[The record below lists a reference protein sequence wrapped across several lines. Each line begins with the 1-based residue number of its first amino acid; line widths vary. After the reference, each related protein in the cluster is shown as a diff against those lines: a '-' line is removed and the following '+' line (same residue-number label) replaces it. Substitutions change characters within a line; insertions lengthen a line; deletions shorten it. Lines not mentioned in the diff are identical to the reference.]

1 MKIKEYKNVLR
12 TKKLKA
18 KLQKILKIHEDMRYC
33 YFWTSPRSSERAS
46 YDKARSNELQFI
58 VNGDKYEID
67 QWIYYVQ
74 FPEIEN
80 LKNNKKKAVI
90 LEVMENNSVYD
101 YRIFIDGEGKVRK
114 VKERNLFSE

>member
-1 MKIKEYKNVLR
+1 MKY
-12 TKKLKA
+12 
-18 KLQKILKIHEDMRYC
+18 Q
-33 YFWTSPRSSERAS
+33 
-46 YDKARSNELQFI
+46 
-58 VNGDKYEID
+58 ID
-67 QWIYYVQ
+67 QWVYYVQ
-74 FPEIEN
+74 FPEDKN

>member
-1 MKIKEYKNVLR
+1 MKY
-12 TKKLKA
+12 
-18 KLQKILKIHEDMRYC
+18 Q
-33 YFWTSPRSSERAS
+33 
-46 YDKARSNELQFI
+46 
-58 VNGDKYEID
+58 ID
-67 QWIYYVQ
+67 QWVYYIQSPEVQ
-74 FPEIEN
+74 N